1 MKREDMEKFMKERSG
16 RTEEE
21 LMAELQAMTRSQQDK
36 GELNETKMEEI
47 YRLLS
52 PMLSEKQKDKFRQ
65 VIARLKG

>member
-1 MKREDMEKFMKERSG
+1 MKREDMEKFMEERSG

-52 PMLSEKQKDKFRQ
+52 PMLSERQKDKFRQ

>member
-1 MKREDMEKFMKERSG
+1 MKREDMEKFMEERSG

-21 LMAELQAMTRSQQDK
+21 LMAELQAMTKSQQDR

>member
-21 LMAELQAMTRSQQDK
+21 LMAELQAMTRSQQDR

-52 PMLSEKQKDKFRQ
+52 PMLSERQKDKFRQ

>member
-1 MKREDMEKFMKERSG
+1 MKREDMEKFMEERSG

-21 LMAELQAMTRSQQDK
+21 LMAELQAMTRSQQDR

-52 PMLSEKQKDKFRQ
+52 PMLSERQKDKFRQ

>member
-1 MKREDMEKFMKERSG
+1 MKREDMEKFMEERSG

-21 LMAELQAMTRSQQDK
+21 LMAELQAMTRSQQDR

>member
-1 MKREDMEKFMKERSG
+1 MKREDMEKFMEERSG

>member
-1 MKREDMEKFMKERSG
+1 MKREDMEKFMEERSG

-21 LMAELQAMTRSQQDK
+21 LMAELQAMTRSQQDR

-65 VIARLKG
+65 VIARLRG

>member
-52 PMLSEKQKDKFRQ
+52 PMLSERQKDKFRQ

>member
-1 MKREDMEKFMKERSG
+1 MKREDMEKFMEERSG

-21 LMAELQAMTRSQQDK
+21 LMAELQAMTKSQQDR

-52 PMLSEKQKDKFRQ
+52 PMLSERQKDKFRQ

>member
-1 MKREDMEKFMKERSG
+1 MKREDMEKFMEERSG

-21 LMAELQAMTRSQQDK
+21 LMEELQAMTRSQQDR

-65 VIARLKG
+65 VIARLRG